1 MDSTKATPTG
11 FKTYNRQY
19 STFVEYEYRGH
30 KYEVEYPNDMSYCVT
45 SPKVQHELAQATID
59 KMIEHENQEREVKYE
74 DTGDYGFELF
84 WRYVNEED
92 WLVRNVVRW

>member
-30 KYEVEYPNDMSYCVT
+30 KYEVEYSNDMSYYVT
-45 SPKVQHELAQATID
+45 SPKVQHELAQEKID
-59 KMIEHENQEREVKYE
+59 KMIDSPKTNHGEDAEV
-74 DTGDYGFELF
+74 GFEVF
-84 WRYVNEED
+84 WKYVNGED
-92 WLVRNVVRW
+92 M